1 MPFVLVWK
9 ILLLY
14 IMEAIHASICTG
26 KHFLFWWKLHL
37 FLWFTSLLV
46 HECWNGLHVI
56 EILLSAFS
64 SVFFQWFLWHHCLWL
79 GMNWCIEKTS
89 LGGQLAL
96 IANVFSGSYIFRC
109 QMFFYS
115 RIFSVENIFRENNL
129 FFGKWLC
136 SKSLESISWHL
147 AYI

>member
-14 IMEAIHASICTG
+14 LMEAIHASICTG

-64 SVFFQWFLWHHCLWL
+64 SVFFQWFLWYHCLWL

-89 LGGQLAL
+89 LGGQLSL
-96 IANVFSGSYIFRC
+96 IANIFSGSYIFDKC
-109 QMFFYS
+109 FF
-115 RIFSVENIFRENNL
+115 IVEYFQLRTFLEKTTYFL
-129 FFGKWLC
+129 VDGC
-136 SKSLESISWHL
+136 VQSL
-147 AYI
+147 